1 LKKGM
6 KELGVS
12 KLSFKLLSD
21 DTDGAKK
28 STEAMQSSIA
38 DTLPQV
44 SISTQNLPFKTRLA
58 RTDAGQF
65 DLVVTA
71 WGADFAD
78 PISFLDLFTSK
89 NAQNGGHWSN
99 SQYDKLILESK
110 TTGSTDQR
118 WKDLSQAEGVLLKD
132 VGISPLYSS
141 TSAWIVRPGIK
152 HLINLRDHWDFKYVT
167 IEN

>member
-1 LKKGM
+1 
-6 KELGVS
+6 
-12 KLSFKLLSD
+12 
-21 DTDGAKK
+21 
-28 STEAMQSSIA
+28 MQSSIA
-38 DTLPQV
+38 YTWPRV
-44 SISTQNLPFKTRLA
+44 SNSTQNLPVKTRLA

-71 WGADFAD
+71 WAADFAD
-78 PISFLDLFTSK
+78 PISVLDLFTSK

-141 TSAWIVRPGIK
+141 TSAWIIRPGIK